1 MPRLRRQ
8 LPLDGG
14 DVLVGGDLLRD
25 DENVLGVRGLIALEK
40 GPEVLRPVLQRL
52 TPA

>member
-1 MPRLRRQ
+1 VPRLRRE
-8 LPLDGG
+8 LPHDGG

-25 DENVLGVRGLIALEK
+25 DENVLGVRGAIALEK
-40 GPEVLRPVLQRL
+40 GAEVLLALLQRL